1 MLTQTAKESYTMTK
15 YQQAKR
21 IVREYFDA
29 IENASHEN
37 VDEVLK
43 AHTTEGYLWRGV
55 YPFREQ
61 QGAQAAADIFLVH

>member
-1 MLTQTAKESYTMTK
+1 MTK

-29 IENASHEN
+29 IENASYEN
-37 VDEVLK
+37 VAEVLK

-55 YPFREQ
+55 Y
-61 QGAQAAADIFLVH
+61 